1 MAIDNTAITAGPV
14 FDMVAGTIYALPARL
29 CNWTVIT
36 SGGTIA
42 VSLDGT
48 TFQNITL
55 DANKNFITSAPFI
68 KVTGAAAQIV
78 GRSY

>member
-1 MAIDNTAITAGPV
+1 MAQTAITAGPV
-14 FDMVAGTIYALPARL
+14 FDMEADVVYALPARL
-29 CNWTVIT
+29 CNYTAIT
-36 SGGTIA
+36 AGTLS
-42 VSLDGT
+42 VSLDES

-68 KVTGAAAQIV
+68 KVTGATAQIV